1 MKTGIRGMRMI
12 QKRKAVY
19 KTWMFVFCGG
29 LFFGILLLGGLK
41 ELLVNENGIFGPA
54 FLRYLQNPKI
64 EQNAFLAYVI
74 RQRMKEYIM
83 LGILSTTFL
92 GISSVYFFIVW
103 QGMISGMVLATVFV
117 RFGLK
122 GIILLVAG
130 MFPHQL
136 LFIPATV
143 MMLIWTYQNCS
154 FFYYPGKYIG
164 PGYHHKKQIFV
175 RQGFLLVWIFC
186 VVFIG
191 CILEC
196 YVNPILLTDVA
207 KIFYLS

>member
-1 MKTGIRGMRMI
+1 MI
-12 QKRKAVY
+12 QKRKVVY
-19 KTWMFVFCGG
+19 KNWMQVFGVS
-29 LFFGILLLGGLK
+29 LFLGILLLSGLQ
-41 ELLVNENGIFGPA
+41 ELLIKETGVFGPQ
-54 FLRYLQNPKI
+54 FLSSLENSEI
-64 EQNAFLAYVI
+64 EENAFLAYVI
-74 RQRMKEYIM
+74 RKRMKEYIM

-92 GISSVYFFIVW
+92 GIAAVYFFIIW
-103 QGMISGMVLATVFV
+103 QGIISGMVLATVFV

-143 MMLIWTYQNCS
+143 MMLIWSYQNCS
-154 FFYYPGKYIG
+154 IFYYPGKYTG
-164 PGYHHKKQIFV
+164 PGYHHKNQVFM
-175 RQGFLLVWIFC
+175 RQGFLLIWILC